1 MDAKT
6 AAPASGRIP
15 PYQIATFSAAAL
27 PVGALVTTL
36 GVYLTN
42 YYAAHV
48 GLPLAVVGLA
58 FMSVRFAD
66 ILLDPMLGIA
76 MDRTRTRIGKFR
88 PWLAA
93 AAPILLVSGVA
104 IYFPPEGA
112 GALYLIGW
120 LLVVY
125 AGYSMLTLS
134 QAGWGAALVAE
145 YHQRS
150 RVYGWI
156 QAVGVVGALGVLL
169 VPLVLPR
176 LWPAQPFHGT
186 VPMMGAFVLAS
197 IVTGALITVFL
208 APEHTAGD
216 AQVHRFGIRDYL
228 PLFKRP
234 ELRRLMWADLFCTL
248 GPAITAPMYLFFFQQ
263 ARGYTPPQTTILLF
277 IYVVAGLVGPVL
289 WASIARW
296 FGKHITIRISSLCY
310 VAVQSILVSLPKAH
324 FVWMTF
330 AMFSVG
336 FVASSFGFLVRA
348 MIADV
353 SDEVRLESGKDRTAM
368 LYAMV
373 TSTNKVGST
382 LSVGIA
388 YLILPLFGF
397 IAKEGAANTADAIWG
412 LEACYLAPP
421 VICVL
426 LGGLAMW
433 GYKLDEKRHSQ
444 IRAQLAANSAITG
457 VKDTVQS
464 ITADPPAPEQGV
476 LQPGE

>member
-1 MDAKT
+1 MAAKD
-6 AAPASGRIP
+6 GRIGGLS
-15 PYQIATFSAAAL
+15 IATFAAASL

-48 GLPLAVVGLA
+48 GLPLAVVGLS
-58 FMSVRFAD
+58 FMSVRFID
-66 ILLDPMLGIA
+66 ILFDPLLGIA
-76 MDRTRTRIGKFR
+76 MDRTRTRFGKFR

-93 AAPILLVSGVA
+93 AAPILLVAGVA
-104 IYFPPEGA
+104 IYFPRDGA
-112 GALYLIGW
+112 GPLYLVGW

-169 VPLVLPR
+169 VPLVLPK
-176 LWPAQPFHGT
+176 LWPSQPFHGT
-186 VPMMGAFVLAS
+186 VPMMGAFVLAA
-197 IVTGALITVFL
+197 ITIGASITVFL
-208 APEHTAGD
+208 APEHAAGD
-216 AQVHRFGIRDYL
+216 AQVHRFGIKDYL
-228 PLFKRP
+228 PLFRRP
-234 ELRRLMWADLFCTL
+234 EMLRLMWADLFCTL
-248 GPAITAPMYLFFFQQ
+248 GPAITAPMYLFFFEE
-263 ARGYTPPQTTILLF
+263 ARGYTPPQTTVLLF
-277 IYVVAGLVGPVL
+277 IYVVAGLLGPIV
-289 WASIARW
+289 WSTIAKRL
-296 FGKHITIRISSLCY
+296 GKHQTIRVSSITY
-310 VAVQSILVSLPKAH
+310 VIAQTTLVSLPSAH
-324 FVWMTF
+324 MLWMSF
-330 AMFSVG
+330 AMFTVG
-336 FVASSFGFLVRA
+336 FMASSFGFLVRA

-353 SDEVRLESGKDRTAM
+353 ADEVRLETGKDRTAM

-382 LSVGIA
+382 LSVGVA

-397 IAKEGAANTADAIWG
+397 VAKEGFHNTDAALWG
-412 LEACYLAPP
+412 LKACYLAPP

-426 LGGLAMW
+426 VGGLAMW
-433 GYKLDEKRHSQ
+433 TYKLDEKRHAAV
-444 IRAQLAANSAITG
+444 RAQLDANASIAG
-457 VKDTVQS
+457 AKDALQS
-464 ITADPPAPEQGV
+464 LTAEPPASEQGV

>member
-6 AAPASGRIP
+6 AAPSSGRIP
-15 PYQIATFSAAAL
+15 PYQIATFAAAAL

-58 FMSVRFAD
+58 FMSVRFID
-66 ILLDPMLGIA
+66 ILFDPLLGIA
-76 MDRTRTRIGKFR
+76 MDRTRTRVGKFR

-93 AAPILLVSGVA
+93 AAPILLVAGVA
-104 IYFPPEGA
+104 IYFPPAGA
-112 GALYLIGW
+112 GAIYLIGW

-169 VPLVLPR
+169 VPLFLPK
-176 LWPAQPFHGT
+176 LWPASPFHGT
-186 VPMMGAFVLAS
+186 VPQMGAFVLAA
-197 IVTGALITVFL
+197 IAIGAAITVFL
-208 APEHTAGD
+208 APEHAAGD
-216 AQVHRFGIRDYL
+216 AQVHRFGLADYL
-228 PLFKRP
+228 PLFRRP
-234 ELRRLMWADLFCTL
+234 EMLRLMWADLFCTL
-248 GPAITAPMYLFFFQQ
+248 GPAITAPMYLFFFEE
-263 ARGYTPPQTTILLF
+263 ARGYTPPQTTVLLF
-277 IYVVAGLVGPVL
+277 IYVVAGLVGP
-289 WASIARW
+289 W
-296 FGKHITIRISSLCY
+296 FWSLVAKRLGKHQTIRLSSITY
-310 VAVQSILVSLPKAH
+310 VIAQTTLVSLPNAH
-324 FVWMTF
+324 LLWMSF
-330 AMFSVG
+330 AMFTVG
-336 FVASSFGFLVRA
+336 FMASSFGFLVRA

-382 LSVGIA
+382 LSVGVA

-397 IAKEGAANTADAIWG
+397 VAKEGFHNTDAALWG
-412 LEACYLAPP
+412 LKACYLAPP

-426 LGGLAMW
+426 IGGLAMW
-433 GYKLDEKRHSQ
+433 GYRLDEKRHSE
-444 IRAQLAANSAITG
+444 IRAKLEADAIGG

-464 ITADPPAPEQGV
+464 ITADPPAPEQGI